1 MGEGGGGG
9 ERGGGG
15 LGGGCLSKNERNFVG
30 GLWASVTK
38 RYMGV
43 GGSLKHQKKK
53 RAGEAMVVPLYPVKC
68 CITSI
73 STTRIKKNDP
83 VSTQ

>member
-1 MGEGGGGG
+1 M
-9 ERGGGG
+9 
-15 LGGGCLSKNERNFVG
+15 GGGCLSKNERNFVG
-30 GLWASVTK
+30 GFMGK
-38 RYMGV
+38 RYEALH
-43 GGSLKHQKKK
+43 GGRWVAKTSKKK